1 MNPLVRMLMIL
12 LVLLGVSCGDQR
24 GEVEKAMYPE
34 GTPPGVEFVE
44 HSAGAEM
51 EQEPKNKDGQT
62 LLQELVRAAES
73 SDRIVAIEH
82 SYVYDTG
89 DASKKLVPERM
100 YKTVVLTAADK
111 AALVSALASTDPHV
125 SGIFSACIFEP
136 HHRLEFYEGPKMAR
150 KLEICF
156 GCGELEWSGS
166 QASVPNA
173 VYNTFDA
180 FVRRIGMLPDQDWE
194 ALARRQ
200 P

>member
-1 MNPLVRMLMIL
+1 MNALVRMLMIL

-44 HSAGAEM
+44 HSADAKM
-51 EQEPKNKDGQT
+51 DQEPKNKDGKT

-73 SDRIVAIEH
+73 SDRVVAIEH
-82 SYVYDTG
+82 SYIYDTG
-89 DASKKLVPERM
+89 DPGKKHMPERV

-136 HHRLEFYEGPKMAR
+136 HHRLEFYEGSKMTR

-156 GCGELEWSGS
+156 ACAQLEWSGS

-173 VYNTFDA
+173 VYDTFDA
-180 FVRRIGMLPDQDWE
+180 FVRRIGMLPDRDWD